1 MRRHIIGEF
10 LKMGF
15 KLFCGALVITV
26 MIMLFFAAVISASY
40 KYDPPQAYER
50 PSYWWRAW

>member
-1 MRRHIIGEF
+1 MRKHIIGEF

-15 KLFCGALVITV
+15 KVFCGALIITV
-26 MIMLFFAAVISASY
+26 MIMLFFAAVINASY
-40 KYDPPQAYER
+40 KYDPPQAYEH